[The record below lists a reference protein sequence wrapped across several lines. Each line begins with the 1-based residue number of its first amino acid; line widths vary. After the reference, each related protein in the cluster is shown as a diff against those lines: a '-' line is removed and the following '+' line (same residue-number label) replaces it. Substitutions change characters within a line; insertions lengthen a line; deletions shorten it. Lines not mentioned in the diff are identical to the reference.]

1 MSLKNGVLAA
11 VLFLILGIL
20 FFYLGGAFTSKV
32 ALQSSPIEQVD
43 TSNLQTRQLKMQA
56 WPTTREF
63 TGVII
68 AEQQATISARLT
80 AKVAEVLVDV
90 GAQVK
95 QGDVLMRLESDD
107 LSARVRQNEQGISSA
122 QAQLNVSRKE
132 FERINDLVG
141 KKLLPQAEFDRAES
155 QLKSA
160 EANFKQAQAY
170 LSEAETTFGYS
181 VITAPF
187 DGVITAKSVNV
198 GDTAA
203 PGANL
208 LSLYNPNSLQVETQ
222 IPESLIPHLAIGN
235 EIDVSLPTINQ
246 HVTAVINEI
255 TPSADTS
262 SRSFAVRL
270 DFTVDDDIAI
280 YPGLYAIPTVVTG
293 EESYIRLHKHEYY
306 QVGQLDYVKVF
317 VDGKVLTRL
326 VQLGDNARVT
336 SGLTEDEW
344 LIQNP

>member
-1 MSLKNGVLAA
+1 MSLKNGVIAA
-11 VLFLILGIL
+11 ILFSVLGIL
-20 FFYLGGAFTSKV
+20 FFYLGGVFTEKV
-32 ALQSSPIEQVD
+32 ALEPRNSGPSDISMLKTRVLEPQV
-43 TSNLQTRQLKMQA
+43 
-56 WPTTREF
+56 WPETREF

-95 QGDVLMRLESDD
+95 RGDVLMRLESED
-107 LSARVRQNEQGISSA
+107 LSARVKQNEQSISAA

-132 FERINDLVG
+132 FQRISDLVG

-155 QLKSA
+155 QLKGA

-187 DGVITAKSVNV
+187 DGVVTAKSVNI

-208 LSLYNPNSLQVETQ
+208 LSLYNPRSLQIETH
-222 IPESLIPHLAIGN
+222 IPESLIPRLHIGA
-235 EIDVSLPTINQ
+235 EIDVYLPALKRQVVGT
-246 HVTAVINEI
+246 VNEI

-270 DFTVDDDIAI
+270 DFDVDDEVTL

-293 EESYIRLHKHEYY
+293 EDSYIRLQPDEYY
-306 QVGQLDYVKVF
+306 QVGQLDYVKVLASG
-317 VDGKVLTRL
+317 VITTRL
-326 VQLGDNARVT
+326 VQLGEKARVN
-336 SGLTEDEW
+336 SGVIAGDII
-344 LIQNP
+344 IQNP